1 MKNVIVLG
9 IMGSGKSQLCNFQ
22 AGDETNSK
30 YKVGDTYYPTQ
41 IHDILNQDEKCLIF
55 KK

>member
-1 MKNVIVLG
+1 MKNVILLG
-9 IMGSGKSQLCNFQ
+9 IMDSIKSQLCNFQ

-30 YKVGDTYYPTQ
+30 FKVGDTYYQTQ
-41 IHDILNQDEKCLIF
+41 MHDILNQDEKCLIF

>member
-9 IMGSGKSQLCNFQ
+9 IMGSGKSQLCNFK

-30 YKVGDTYYPTQ
+30 FKVGDTYYQTQ
-41 IHDILNQDEKCLIF
+41 MYDILNQT
-55 KK
+55 

>member
-9 IMGSGKSQLCNFQ
+9 IMGSGKSQLCNFYD
-22 AGDETNSK
+22 GDEINSK
-30 YKVGDTYYPTQ
+30 YKIGDTYYQTQ
-41 IHDILNQDEKCLIF
+41 MHDILNQDEKCLIF